1 MKKTSTT
8 NILAKIFKK
17 TPEKKVKK
25 KTKPK
30 VAKKSTPPKA
40 KVVKKNI
47 PVKKTK
53 TKKVTATKIK
63 KNLKTVSKKAAP
75 EKVEIKTD
83 NLRISKSNEVKPE
96 IKKVKKQE
104 TEKREYKVKD
114 YVVYPKHGV
123 GQITEFKKINIG
135 GIDVETY
142 VLKFEKDKA
151 NGMVPVNKQSHLRPL
166 ATINQVNKCISILK
180 SKPKIKR
187 SMWSRRAQ
195 EYEAKISSGKIYE
208 LAEVVRDLNKG
219 DDLMVDQSYSERQ
232 LFEKAY
238 ERILSEFQIVMGV
251 SLEDTQKKLDKALK
265 RNLEGQPKT
274 IAAPTKIKDPAADPD
289 ADSVQITDTENLT
302 SGDQLQAVERVL
314 KRTRGIASYEI
325 ISEKKLIGL
334 LEPWL
339 GTGNVTADLPIPV
352 MIDVILN
359 PEKRF
364 NEKGLRIELSAVAPG
379 AKLDTHGRWRQ
390 NLERGLQTMR
400 ILAGL
405 ILMLVT
411 IATATVIIFATRAGL
426 GTNKETVEVL
436 HLIGAHDKFISR
448 QFERQFLT
456 LSLLSCIIGYG
467 AAAGIF
473 HMLFILM
480 TDMED
485 MQFYLLLLGVPFLSI
500 LMTWLIIRNF
510 VIRTLAKAL

>member
-1 MKKTSTT
+1 MKSIKMKKTSTT

-17 TPEKKVKK
+17 TPEKKVQK
-25 KTKPK
+25 KTKVK
-30 VAKKSTPPKA
+30 VVKKSTAPKA
-40 KVVKKNI
+40 KVVKK
-47 PVKKTK
+47 TK
-53 TKKVTATKIK
+53 TTKAAITKIK
-63 KNLKTVSKKAAP
+63 KNLKTVSKKVAP
-75 EKVEIKTD
+75 AKGEIKTD

-96 IKKVKKQE
+96 IKKIKKQD

-265 RNLEGQPKT
+265 RNLESQAKA
-274 IAAPTKIKDPAADPD
+274 IAAPTKIKEPAAEPD
-289 ADSVQITDTENLT
+289 TDSEPITDTE
-302 SGDQLQAVERVL
+302 D
-314 KRTRGIASYEI
+314 
-325 ISEKKLIGL
+325 
-334 LEPWL
+334 
-339 GTGNVTADLPIPV
+339 
-352 MIDVILN
+352 
-359 PEKRF
+359 
-364 NEKGLRIELSAVAPG
+364 
-379 AKLDTHGRWRQ
+379 
-390 NLERGLQTMR
+390 
-400 ILAGL
+400 
-405 ILMLVT
+405 
-411 IATATVIIFATRAGL
+411 
-426 GTNKETVEVL
+426 
-436 HLIGAHDKFISR
+436 
-448 QFERQFLT
+448 
-456 LSLLSCIIGYG
+456 
-467 AAAGIF
+467 
-473 HMLFILM
+473 
-480 TDMED
+480 
-485 MQFYLLLLGVPFLSI
+485 
-500 LMTWLIIRNF
+500 
-510 VIRTLAKAL
+510 